1 VKTCGGEGKR
11 GDETKVRR
19 ERRRRVC
26 TRRGQK
32 RDRWGERMGERGRK
46 KGRPLAWPTGL
57 APECWG
63 IYLDEFFIN

>member
-1 VKTCGGEGKR
+1 
-11 GDETKVRR
+11 
-19 ERRRRVC
+19 
-26 TRRGQK
+26 
-32 RDRWGERMGERGRK
+32 MGERGRK